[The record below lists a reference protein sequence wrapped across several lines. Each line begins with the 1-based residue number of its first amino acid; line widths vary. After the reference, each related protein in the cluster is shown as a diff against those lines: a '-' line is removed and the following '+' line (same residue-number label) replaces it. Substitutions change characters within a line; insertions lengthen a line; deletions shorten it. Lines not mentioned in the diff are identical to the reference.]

1 MKKKTPTQLMIDE
14 ASYRAAAQELPH
26 WDEEIDAFAKVMARS
41 FVESLPDG
49 MAAELGPWLKTA
61 EGEAA
66 VRSSWPRI
74 VDAYLSARA
83 KQ

>member
-14 ASYRAAAQELPH
+14 ASYRAAQELPQ
-26 WDEEIDAFAKVMARS
+26 WDEEIDAFAQVMARS

-74 VDAYLSARA
+74 MDAYLSARG

>member
-1 MKKKTPTQLMIDE
+1 MKKKTPTQWMIDE
-14 ASYRAAAQELPH
+14 ASYREGEGLPQ
-26 WDEEIDAFAKVMARS
+26 WDEEVDAFVKAMARS
-41 FVESLPDG
+41 FVETLPEG

-74 VDAYLSARA
+74 VDAYLSARD

>member
-14 ASYRAAAQELPH
+14 ASYRDAQQLTL
-26 WDEEIDAFAKVMARS
+26 WDEEIDAFVKAMARS
-41 FVESLPDG
+41 FVETLPEG
-49 MAAELGPWLKTA
+49 MAAELAPWLKTA

-74 VDAYLSARA
+74 VDAYLSARG

>member
-14 ASYRAAAQELPH
+14 ESYREARELPQ
-26 WDEEIDAFAKVMARS
+26 WDDEIDAFAKAMARS

-74 VDAYLSARA
+74 VDAYLSARC
-83 KQ
+83 K